1 MKLDAKTIDKY
12 FAGISQNELQ
22 RFQDFLATH
31 PINHT
36 SFKGKTVSYL
46 CCGEGEKT
54 MLTFSGGHSGPWAIY
69 GSVQG
74 FEKEFRVIVVDFSS
88 CDNLDD
94 FSACVNHVLELEN
107 IGKVCVTGQS
117 LTGIFAQAY
126 FRRNTDRVEAM
137 VLTNTLAPKRESNK
151 KWALILFRIFP
162 FFLLNPLLKRSLA
175 KVGKIEADVSPEV
188 EERLAF
194 RMALLRHDLD
204 RIASKKKLL
213 DLLQMIFEF
222 NEKDA
227 SPIGDF
233 DQWPGKVLIVTSED
247 EPYRKDVERLK
258 SHYPQAELFSF
269 PAGWRHA
276 APLIHMEKFQ
286 SLIKDFLLKSRP
298 SS

>member
-12 FAGISQNELQ
+12 FAGVSPKEVQ

-31 PINHT
+31 PLKQTH
-36 SFKGKTVSYL
+36 FRGKPVTYL
-46 CCGEGEKT
+46 SCGQGEKN

-69 GSVQG
+69 GSVTG
-74 FEKEFRVIVVDFSS
+74 FEQEFRLLVVDFSS

-126 FRRNTDRVEAM
+126 SRRNVDRVEAM

-162 FFLLNPLLKRSLA
+162 FFLLNPLLKRSLG
-175 KVGKIEADVSPEV
+175 KMGKIEADVSPEV
-188 EERLAF
+188 KEKLAF

-204 RIASKKKLL
+204 RMASKKKLI
-213 DLLQMIFEF
+213 DLLKMIFEF

-227 SPIGDF
+227 LPIGDF

-247 EPYRKDVERLK
+247 EPYRKDVEQLI
-258 SHYPQAELFSF
+258 SLYPKAEIFSF
-269 PAGWRHA
+269 PAGFRHA
-276 APLIHMEKFQ
+276 APLVHMEKFQ
-286 SLIKDFLLKSRP
+286 RLIRDFLLDKS
-298 SS
+298 